1 MIEDWIICIS
11 LLYIVYHYVFQ
22 AAEEEV
28 IEEMKPIGSA
38 EMKIG
43 SEVLRNMNN
52 GQENYDGITISF
64 WQSNAR

>member
-1 MIEDWIICIS
+1 MHQFIIYCLSQYFQKYFTIFPP
-11 LLYIVYHYVFQ
+11 VFQ
-22 AAEEEV
+22 ADEEEV

-64 WQSNAR
+64 